1 MANNWYRII
10 QTGGHFSDGT
20 RYGTDEIVA
29 FAGDGGKHGVIGE
42 AFLDSSVARSL
53 RRMVPGKKVLDIGC
67 GVGDW
72 CCLAA
77 QYGAKTVHGFD
88 IQEEMVKLAKQATS
102 HLDMVHIQVGDA
114 ADMPYD
120 DASFDVAISLFVTCN
135 LSPEAFE
142 KHFQELYRVLAPGGK
157 AIFQIPTDWSHS
169 GLYTKFEADSTIVEK
184 EIVQILEM
192 VPMHPT
198 TAQVTE
204 AFKNAD
210 DILMTCFAVDAKGNL
225 FHVKNIDQIKH
236 GQPIWRKTEVMM
248 FPNFFYSDKSNIT
261 HMLAAGFH
269 IDSIGNYFT
278 EERRIAYN
286 NKKPNIPLKE
296 EITENPLALV
306 YYISKPLHR

>member
-1 MANNWYRII
+1 MLP
-10 QTGGHFSDGT
+10 
-20 RYGTDEIVA
+20 
-29 FAGDGGKHGVIGE
+29 VICH
-42 AFLDSSVARSL
+42 LISV
-53 RRMVPGKKVLDIGC
+53 
-67 GVGDW
+67 
-72 CCLAA
+72 
-77 QYGAKTVHGFD
+77 
-88 IQEEMVKLAKQATS
+88 
-102 HLDMVHIQVGDA
+102 
-114 ADMPYD
+114 
-120 DASFDVAISLFVTCN
+120 
-135 LSPEAFE
+135 FE

-248 FPNFFYSDKSNIT
+248 FPNFFYNDKSSNA

-269 IDSIGNYFT
+269 IDSIENYFT